1 MENVQAFINKER
13 WKMKKQRLHK
23 LIKKAN
29 TEEKIMMAQQW
40 LNANIKDNN
49 LYRELMV
56 LLSQNETK

>member
-1 MENVQAFINKER
+1 
-13 WKMKKQRLHK
+13 MKKQRLHK